1 MIVLGLLMIVLAGAA
16 VIAVSWDETATATTP
31 ASFTVFDQTIQ
42 LSQLEFFFAGA
53 ITGAVFLLGLSMIFS
68 GMRRASEKR
77 RRFRETKLETR
88 ERVARL
94 EAEKRELERKLEE
107 TPDTV
112 TTAHVPER
120 RTPVSDRDGDGVADR
135 APVSGLDRH
144 GVAGRAPALDR
155 DRDGIDDRN
164 ETTAPHPR
172 VDVPQQSSADR
183 LVAGRHG
190 RHETTR

>member
-77 RRFRETKLETR
+77 RRFRETKLQTR

-107 TPDTV
+107 TPDTA
-112 TTAHVPER
+112 TTAHVPAR
-120 RTPVSDRDGDGVADR
+120 RTPVSDGDGVADR
-135 APVSGLDRH
+135 VPVSARDH
-144 GVAGRAPALDR
+144 GVADHAPVLDR
-155 DRDGIDDRN
+155 DRDGIDDRD

-172 VDVPQQSSADR
+172 VDVPEQSSADR

>member
-68 GMRRASEKR
+68 GMRRAAEKR

-88 ERVARL
+88 DRVARL

-107 TPDTV
+107 TPA
-112 TTAHVPER
+112 TTTATTTTTDAHVPAR
-120 RTPVSDRDGDGVADR
+120 RTPVTDRDGDGVADR
-135 APVSGLDRH
+135 V
-144 GVAGRAPALDR
+144 PAFDR
-155 DRDGIDDRN
+155 DRDGIADRN
-164 ETTAPHPR
+164 EPTAPHPR
-172 VDVPQQSSADR
+172 IDVPRQSSDDR

-190 RHETTR
+190 RHENTR